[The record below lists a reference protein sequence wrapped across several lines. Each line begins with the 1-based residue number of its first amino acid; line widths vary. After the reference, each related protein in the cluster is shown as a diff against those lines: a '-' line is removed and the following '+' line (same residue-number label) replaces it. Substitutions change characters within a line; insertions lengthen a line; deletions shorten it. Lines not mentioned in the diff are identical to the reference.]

1 MSAVGQMRETGGKVE
16 GLSKGTVTLYG
27 RLNKLYGDL
36 REYEEMDYLELKEEV
51 QYQLGGLVNDTLS
64 LSEMLNKAV

>member
-1 MSAVGQMRETGGKVE
+1 
-16 GLSKGTVTLYG
+16 
-27 RLNKLYGDL
+27 
-36 REYEEMDYLELKEEV
+36 MDYLELKEEV